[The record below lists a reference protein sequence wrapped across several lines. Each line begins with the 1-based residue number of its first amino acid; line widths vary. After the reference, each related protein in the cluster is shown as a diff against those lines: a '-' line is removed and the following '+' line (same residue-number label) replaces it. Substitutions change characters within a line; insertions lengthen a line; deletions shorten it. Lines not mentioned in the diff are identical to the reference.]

1 MRILQGLVLV
11 LLAAVCV
18 QAWMLVRTEPAAQE
32 GFKAPLP
39 EDERP
44 SAQEQFVQ
52 KLYSHTEHTAEIFA
66 KAKLPYAVPAIEAV
80 VRLEPPWLLG
90 FADTRQ
96 LDQDTRDQ
104 LGQILGKYMMHV
116 NDVRLAEYRGSHSP
130 KDTALFVKIEQSR
143 LWRTLIE
150 LLGSEATADLQVLM
164 ETNIPHNGSAASEP

>member
-1 MRILQGLVLV
+1 MHAAQLDDLPEAEGLVQHEV
-11 LLAAVCV
+11 LDVEVAGDDVL
-18 QAWMLVRTEPAAQE
+18 R
-32 GFKAPLP
+32 G
-39 EDERP
+39 
-44 SAQEQFVQ
+44 
-52 KLYSHTEHTAEIFA
+52 
-66 KAKLPYAVPAIEAV
+66 V
-80 VRLEPPWLLG
+80 VRVH
-90 FADTRQ
+90 
-96 LDQDTRDQ
+96 TRDQ